1 MDFGTPEI
9 TTLDLDLLRCDTSIL
24 PREGIDRERRLL
36 YEDLY
41 REEGFGA
48 LPPVAVF
55 FDGEAYWV
63 ADGFHR
69 VYAAHGLVAEGKSI
83 TMPVAL
89 YHGTQRD
96 AMVFACGANARH
108 GKPLSSADKRL
119 AIRRLLVDPE
129 TAQWSAR
136 RIGRYIGC
144 DDKTV
149 AAVKNELTTAEIPQS
164 RWMGFTYGTTPAPAV
179 TTPYRVTTTA
189 TVSPEDIRAVQPIR
203 TPVSMVHATHRDKD
217 GTHVIIAP
225 SGVPVP
231 APAAP
236 SPEASDS
243 TEAPTPIPVKPPPST
258 PDAQEPERP
267 KGMEFLHV
275 GWRYSNRAAH
285 RLFVAWAIKRLA
297 AEDAEH
303 AEDAERTPDT
313 SETARNAAI
322 IQRLFASAQDEASAV
337 VHH

>member
-1 MDFGTPEI
+1 
-9 TTLDLDLLRCDTSIL
+9 
-24 PREGIDRERRLL
+24 
-36 YEDLY
+36 
-41 REEGFGA
+41 
-48 LPPVAVF
+48 VAVF

-189 TVSPEDIRAVQPIR
+189 TVSPEDIRAAQPVRLPVQQGY
-203 TPVSMVHATHRDKD
+203 ATHHDKD
-217 GTHVIIAP
+217 GLHAIILP
-225 SGVPVP
+225 PGVPVP
-231 APAAP
+231 APATP
-236 SPEASDS
+236 LTEASDS
-243 TEAPTPIPVKPPPST
+243 PEVPTPAKAPTPAPAQASDST
-258 PDAQEPERP
+258 PDTQEPERP

-285 RLFVAWAIKRLA
+285 RTFVAWAIKRLA

-303 AEDAERTPDT
+303 AEDAERKPDT

-322 IQRLFASAQDEASAV
+322 IQQLFATNQDEKAAAWDHDNGSDRGA
-337 VHH
+337 